1 MYTQQPIGVPIIVLS
16 PEGKVLMAERIKVYG
31 SGLYGMPGGHIE
43 LNESIQETVKRE
55 LMEET
60 GLVAEEMEFV
70 GVVRELQK
78 KEYNFIHFGFFVKKF
93 HGELKNVEPTK
104 SKDWEW
110 VSIDQLP
117 ENILPGHKAVLD
129 MFKNQNTRRFRDL
142 V

>member
-1 MYTQQPIGVPIIVLS
+1 MYLQEPIGVPIIVLNQD
-16 PEGKVLMAERIKVYG
+16 GKVLMAERIGVYG
-31 SGLYGMPGGHIE
+31 SGLYGMPGGHVE
-43 LNESIQETVKRE
+43 LNELVEDAAKRE
-55 LMEET
+55 LLEET

-78 KEYNFIHFGFFVKKF
+78 KEYNFIHFGFHVKKY
-93 HGELKNVEPTK
+93 HGELKNIEPTK

-110 VSIDQLP
+110 ISLDNLP

-129 MFKNQNTRRFRDL
+129 MFKNQNTPRFRDL

>member
-1 MYTQQPIGVPIIVLS
+1 MYTQEPIGVPILVLNQ
-16 PEGKVLMAERIKVYG
+16 EGKILMAERIKVYG
-31 SGLYGMPGGHIE
+31 SGLYGMPGGHVE
-43 LNESIQETVKRE
+43 LSELAEEAAKRE
-55 LMEET
+55 LLEET

-78 KEYNFIHFGFFVKKF
+78 ESYNFIHFGFLVKKY
-93 HGELKNVEPTK
+93 HGELKNVEPNK

-110 VSIDQLP
+110 ISLDKLP

-129 MFKNQNTRRFRDL
+129 MFKNQNTPRFRDL